1 MCGLISGLS
10 SLFLWSIFLFLC
22 QYYAVL
28 MTIALQYS
36 LKSGSL
42 IPLAPF
48 FFLKIALAIWDLFCF
63 HTNCEVF
70 CSSSVKSV
78 IGNFAGIPLNLQIVF
93 CNIVI
98 CTMLLLPIQEHDT
111 FLYLSVSH
119 LLSFMSVLQ
128 FSVCRSFVSLG
139 SFISR

>member
-10 SLFLWSIFLFLC
+10 SLFHWSIFLFLC

-36 LKSGSL
+36 LKSGGL
-42 IPLAPF
+42 IPPAPF
-48 FFLKIALAIWDLFCF
+48 FFLKIALAFWDLFCF
-63 HTNCEVF
+63 YTNCEMF
-70 CSSSVKSV
+70 CSSSVKSA

-93 CNIVI
+93 CNTVI
-98 CTMLLLPIQEHDT
+98 FTILILPIQEHDT
-111 FLYLSVSH
+111 FLYLFVSR

-128 FSVCRSFVSLG
+128 FSVCRYFVSLG
-139 SFISR
+139 SFIPR